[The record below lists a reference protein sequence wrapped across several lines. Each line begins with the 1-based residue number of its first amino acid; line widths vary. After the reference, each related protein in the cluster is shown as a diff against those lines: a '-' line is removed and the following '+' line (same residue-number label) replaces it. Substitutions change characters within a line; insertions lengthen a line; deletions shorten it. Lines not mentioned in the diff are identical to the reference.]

1 MFWSVWRVIGR
12 FFNYDFIPRLPH
24 IYAVEFDPAE
34 LTDDERRALARLGA
48 RDPRG
53 LRLAMKRYGVDNLP
67 DLIAVLEHHQPK
79 RRIWHRLA
87 MGLGRLSGGVPYD
100 PHGEEMK
107 IALKRGKSSVII
119 GNRLKYVLGRI
130 DDED

>member
-12 FFNYDFIPRLPH
+12 FFNRDYIPPLPRMYSTDFAP
-24 IYAVEFDPAE
+24 DE

-53 LRLAMKRYGVDNLP
+53 LRLAMKRHGVDTLP

-79 RRIWHRLA
+79 RRIWHRLTFA
-87 MGLGRLSGGVPYD
+87 LGRLSGGVPYD
-100 PHGEEMK
+100 PHAESITRLNKRKVDDIIARQRIREVLKKMK
-107 IALKRGKSSVII
+107 
-119 GNRLKYVLGRI
+119 
-130 DDED
+130 